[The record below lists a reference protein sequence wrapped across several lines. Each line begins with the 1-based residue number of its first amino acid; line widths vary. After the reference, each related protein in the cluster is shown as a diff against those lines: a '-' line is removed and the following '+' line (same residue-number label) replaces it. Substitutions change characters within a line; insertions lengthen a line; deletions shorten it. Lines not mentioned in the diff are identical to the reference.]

1 VNASWGARLI
11 HGAVLSALLL
21 LALFFPY
28 WWFGVVPFSADY
40 SVSQAQIDELLKGK
54 NLIDYYA
61 EPLAPIS
68 DAELAIQKEAFTWCR
83 FCHTLKQGGENRV
96 GPNLYRIF
104 GKPAAVVGGFYY
116 SDAFLEAQAQGLV
129 WTPETMAAF
138 IADPHAMVPGNRMRY
153 PPSVGYE
160 TNPEKERIMLDY
172 LLRMTR

>member
-1 VNASWGARLI
+1 MNASWGARLI

-21 LALFFPY
+21 LALYFPY
-28 WWFGVVPFSADY
+28 LWFGVVPFSADY

-138 IADPHAMVPGNRMRY
+138 IAAPHAMGPGNRMRY

>member
-1 VNASWGARLI
+1 MNASWGARLI

-21 LALFFPY
+21 LALYFPY

>member
-1 VNASWGARLI
+1 MNASWGARLI

-21 LALFFPY
+21 LALYFPY
-28 WWFGVVPFSADY
+28 LWFGVVPFSADY

-61 EPLAPIS
+61 EPLAPIT

>member
-1 VNASWGARLI
+1 MNASWGARLI

-21 LALFFPY
+21 LALYFPY

-138 IADPHAMVPGNRMRY
+138 IADPHTMVPGNRMRY

>member
-1 VNASWGARLI
+1 MNASWGARLI
-11 HGAVLSALLL
+11 HGAVLSALLI
-21 LALFFPY
+21 LALCFPY

-40 SVSQAQIDELLKGK
+40 LVSQAQIDELLKGK

-83 FCHTLKQGGENRV
+83 FCHTLEPGGENGV

-104 GKPAAVVGGFYY
+104 GKPAAVVGAFYY

-160 TNPEKERIMLDY
+160 TNPDKERMMLDY

>member
-1 VNASWGARLI
+1 MNASWGARLI

-21 LALFFPY
+21 LALYFPY
-28 WWFGVVPFSADY
+28 WWFGVLPFSADY

-138 IADPHAMVPGNRMRY
+138 IAAPHAMVPGNRMRY